1 MRVLVTG
8 GCGFL
13 GSHVCEAFK
22 QRGWNVVAYD
32 NMTKFETSR
41 IGFGDQERI
50 RNYNRNH
57 LDSLGILIQKAD
69 ICNLSTLMECAKGCD
84 YIINCAAQPTMT
96 LSTEDPLFDFG
107 INVVGM
113 VNILE
118 VARALRIPVATCS
131 SIHVYGTGINNT
143 LIEGRDAYYRRV
155 PRYSILIN
163 EKHPVLTGQLTPL
176 HASKRCAEIY
186 ARMYAE
192 TYGLDIA
199 VFRLTGIYG
208 ERQFGSEDHGW
219 VSLLAIKTMLG
230 LPIQLIGS
238 GKQMRD
244 ILYIAN
250 AAEAFHKWWDAGAP
264 SGVYN
269 IGGGQKNIISV
280 RQCLAKLAELFGKVQ
295 TITQGGARR
304 GDLLYFACDNTKATK
319 AFGWQPTVQP
329 DEGLERMVKWL
340 QENKD
345 IFSASSPVVARAQ
358 G

>member
-22 QRGWNVVAYD
+22 RRGWDVQAYD

-41 IGFGDQERI
+41 ISFGDQERI

-57 LDSLGILIQKAD
+57 LESLGILVQKAN
-69 ICNLSTLMECAKGCD
+69 ICHFDALMDCAKRCD

-96 LSTEDPLFDFG
+96 LSSEDPTFDFNT
-107 INVVGM
+107 NVVGM

-118 VARALRIPVATCS
+118 VARALKVPVATCS
-131 SIHVYGTGINNT
+131 SIHVYGTGINDS
-143 LIEGRDAYYRRV
+143 LIEEEVAYRR
-155 PRYSILIN
+155 PAWYPALIN
-163 EKHPVLTGQLTPL
+163 EEHPVLTGQLTPL

-192 TYGLDIA
+192 TYGLDVA

-230 LPIQLIGS
+230 LPIQLIGT
-238 GKQMRD
+238 GKQVRD
-244 ILYIAN
+244 ILYISDAVD
-250 AAEAFHKWWDAGAP
+250 AFVKWWEAGRP
-264 SGVYN
+264 SGIYN
-269 IGGGQKNIISV
+269 IGGGIRNIISV
-280 RQCLAKLAELFGKVQ
+280 RQCLAELARLFGRKQ
-295 TITQGGARR
+295 IITQGGTRR
-304 GDLLYFACDNTKATK
+304 GDLLYFACDSSKARVD
-319 AFGWQPTVQP
+319 FGWQPTVTP
-329 DEGLERMVKWL
+329 AEGLERMVRWL
-340 QENKD
+340 QENRD
-345 IFSASSPVVARAQ
+345 IFSASSPAAAQAQ